1 MLTIGRKDTIFDLK
15 FRIRCPP
22 AKKKPCYCQKI
33 IIDLFEVLRCIS
45 NLSAIFQRHLIL
57 IFSKKIS

>member
-15 FRIRCPP
+15 FRIRCQPE
-22 AKKKPCYCQKI
+22 KTFYCQRI

-45 NLSAIFQRHLIL
+45 HLSAIFRRHLIL
-57 IFSKKIS
+57 IF